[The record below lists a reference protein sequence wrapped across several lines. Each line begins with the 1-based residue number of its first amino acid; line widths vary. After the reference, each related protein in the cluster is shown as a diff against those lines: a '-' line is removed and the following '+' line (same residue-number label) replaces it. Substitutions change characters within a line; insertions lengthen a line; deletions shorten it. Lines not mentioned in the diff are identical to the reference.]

1 MAETLQKLRPDR
13 DLQCYFLEPSAAAAL
28 SATSATGF
36 TISGSWRQQFDWVVI
51 EWNRNNTFEHPAFR
65 NLPDGDLSGLVL
77 TYNETRHNCIPL
89 DSSLYPTVDWPSL
102 RIWADPGGVETL
114 YKVPITSHATPIAGS
129 YQPASATFTLTGTLS
144 VNDWVELAWS
154 SEHYNHKVADGD
166 TLASVVQDIV
176 DAINQ
181 TPSPTMRASA
191 NGNQITLTYIGTGQT
206 LESST
211 CGANGNRIGVYGN
224 VQADAGPALP
234 VTESW
239 QPWFQQLSGGT
250 SPTQWSVTIDFR
262 SLMADDNTTII
273 PTHSIRKMRWT
284 YSADLQPGTYQRSEF
299 QVDVSNWRVSGSK
312 LTYQVAG
319 PGSRRIEDTG
329 PEVAY
334 SGQWTLGT
342 GNFSGGTI
350 HVTTTPGDS
359 ISCTYRASQAHQLYL
374 GTRRTFSGA
383 AHVTVA
389 IDQQAA
395 TTVNL
400 FLAGED
406 VLVRIPLGALSG
418 QDQHTVTLTHAGNT
432 GDSFYFDFLE
442 LAVTAATLPVFTPDT
457 RLTLATD
464 WDTDHSIALAPERTA
479 WMIQALG
486 FAGRA
491 NHYMGALR
499 HYELV
504 PNNYTYASATVQF
517 NGTPTR
523 SAITTLNIGLIG
535 SPNPPTA
542 IQHVNL
548 FGDTAASIAKAFE
561 LEINSGYTA
570 IWAQANGN
578 VLTIYSREIGSDG
591 NLITLSTDPATGI
604 FALEAS
610 GATLAG
616 GTGGSAING
625 GNDDNWVTDLT
636 ALPRMNRAARDWN
649 RSLFRALQGYGIAAT
664 AAFSMELGHGDRSP
678 GAGIAQ
684 VYPSGNAVWLNTP
697 ALQTNF
703 SPASTAFWKQAYLD
717 LATLMHDAGQIP
729 YLQFGEVQWWYFPDD
744 GSGMPYYDAYT
755 TSTFAATYGRTM
767 NVFTNSNVS
776 PLAFPQE
783 AQFLPSLIGSFT
795 SAIMSFVRSTFPNAK
810 FEVLYPPDTN
820 DTPLNGAVNLPA
832 SWNPSTLNCLKTE
845 NFTFTGGRNLNL
857 ARNSVLLPMQMGFA
871 QANSSHLVGITG
883 YTTPWEKEARISLG
897 ENLESV
903 VLFALDQF
911 CLMSCPVPLPLGARM
926 GKRMGAVR

>member
-1 MAETLQKLRPDR
+1 MSLQKLRPDR

-77 TYNETRHNCIPL
+77 TYDETRQNCIPL

-102 RIWADPGGVETL
+102 RIWVDPGGVETL
-114 YKVPITSHATPIAGS
+114 YKVPIKSHATPIAGS
-129 YQPASATFTLTGTLS
+129 YRPATATFTLTGLMTPG
-144 VNDWVELAWS
+144 DWVELAWL

-166 TLASVVQDIV
+166 TLDSVVQDIV

-181 TPSPTMRASA
+181 APSPTMQASGS
-191 NGNQITLTYIGTGQT
+191 GNQITLTLQ
-206 LESST
+206 SST
-211 CGANGNRIGVYGN
+211 AGANGNRIGVYGN
-224 VQADAGPALP
+224 VQADAGPTVP

-239 QPWFQQLSGGT
+239 QPWFQLLSGGT
-250 SPTQWSVTIDFR
+250 SPTQWRVILDFS
-262 SLMADDNTTII
+262 SLVADDNVTVI
-273 PTHSIRKMRWT
+273 PTQSVRKMRWT
-284 YSADLQPGTYQRSEF
+284 YSADLQPGAYQRSEF
-299 QVDVSNWRVSGSK
+299 QVNISNWTVSGSNV
-312 LTYQVAG
+312 TYQVAG
-319 PGSRRIEDTG
+319 PGTRRIEDTA
-329 PEVAY
+329 PEVRY
-334 SGQWTLGT
+334 SADWTLGT

-359 ISCTYRASQAHQLYL
+359 LSCTYRASQSHQLYL

-383 AHVTVA
+383 QITVT
-389 IDQQAA
+389 IDQQPA

-406 VLVRIPLGALSG
+406 VLVRIPLGTFSG

-432 GDSFYFDFLE
+432 GASFYFDFLE
-442 LAVTAATLPVFTPDT
+442 LAVTTDSLPSFPPDT
-457 RLTLATD
+457 RTTLATD

-486 FAGRA
+486 FTGRA
-491 NHYMGALR
+491 NHYAGALR

-504 PNNYTYASATVQF
+504 PHNYTYASATVEF
-517 NGTPTR
+517 NGTPAR
-523 SAITTLNIGLIG
+523 SAVTTLSIGLSG
-535 SPNPPTA
+535 SSLPPTD
-542 IQHVNL
+542 IQHLNL
-548 FGDTAASIAKAFE
+548 FGDTAVSIAKAFE

-570 IWAQANGN
+570 IWAQASGN

-591 NLITLSTDPATGI
+591 NLITLSTDPATGT

-636 ALPRMNRAARDWN
+636 AVPRMNRAARDWS
-649 RSLFRALQGYGIAAT
+649 RSLFSALQGYGIAAT
-664 AAFSMELGHGDRSP
+664 GAFSMELGHGDGSTE
-678 GAGIAQ
+678 AGIAQ
-684 VYPSGNAVWLNTP
+684 RYPSGNAVMLNTP

-703 SPASTAFWKQAYLD
+703 SPTSTAFWKQAYLD
-717 LATLMHDAGQIP
+717 LATLMHDAGQTP

-755 TSTFAATYGRTM
+755 TSTFAATYGRAIQ
-767 NVFTNSNVS
+767 VFTNSSAS
-776 PLAFPQE
+776 PLAYPQE
-783 AQFLPSLIGSFT
+783 VQFLSGLIGGFT
-795 SAIMSFVRSTFPNAK
+795 SAIMSFVRATFPNAK
-810 FEVLYPPDTN
+810 FEVLYPPDVN
-820 DTPLNGAVNLPA
+820 NTPLNGAVNLPA
-832 SWNPSTLNCLKTE
+832 SWSPSTLDCLKTE
-845 NFTFTGGRNLNL
+845 NFTFTGERNLDQ

-903 VLFALDQF
+903 VLFALDQY
-911 CLMSCPVPLPLGARM
+911 CLMSCPIPLPLGARQ
-926 GKRMGAVR
+926 GRHMGAAR